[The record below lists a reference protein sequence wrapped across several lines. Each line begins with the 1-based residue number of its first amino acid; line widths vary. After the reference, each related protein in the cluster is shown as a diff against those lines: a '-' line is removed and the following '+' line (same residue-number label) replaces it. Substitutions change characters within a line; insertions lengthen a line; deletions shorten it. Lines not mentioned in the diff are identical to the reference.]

1 MILSVLNSTM
11 DQYKFGTVKLKKAIS
26 KPSGMHFGLAIKSG
40 FSRVSTGSCLK
51 VMLVLFRV
59 PKPAVMSWSFTAGG
73 HYDSSGR
80 NS

>member
-26 KPSGMHFGLAIKSG
+26 KPSGMHFGLAIKGG
-40 FSRVSTGSCLK
+40 FSRVSMGSCLK
-51 VMLVLFRV
+51 VMLVLFRMPNV
-59 PKPAVMSWSFTAGG
+59 AVMSWPFTAGG
-73 HYDSSGR
+73 HCDSSGR